1 MANYKKNGGG
11 DQPREVA
18 VESLNNHILSHKE
31 ILGT

>member
-18 VESLNNHILSHKE
+18 VETLNNHICPTRKS
-31 ILGT
+31 